1 VRRLAA
7 LALLAAACSGPEA
20 PTAAPARARPVVCT
34 VNYPLQYFALR
45 IAGDRCDVRFPAP
58 ADVDPAFWEP
68 DDDTVAAY
76 QQADLVLLNGATY
89 AKWVDRASLPPSR
102 CVDTSA
108 SFRDRF
114 VNVPGGVTHSHG
126 PGGPHTHTGTAFTT
140 WLDPVQALA
149 QAGAIRDALQRL
161 RPADTAAFAQGY
173 EALAADLREI
183 DQGFAAAVPKE
194 PLLASHPV
202 YQYWAR
208 RYGLDLRSVLYEP
221 DVVPNAEERTAVTKL
236 LAEQPA
242 HLMVWE
248 GEPAR
253 ETVSWLAGLGVK
265 CFVVDPCGNRPAQG
279 DYLTVMRQNLA
290 NVRAASAR

>member
-7 LALLAAACSGPEA
+7 LAVLAAACSGPEA
-20 PTAAPARARPVVCT
+20 PPAAPARARPLVYA
-34 VNYPLQYFALR
+34 VNYPLEYFARR

-58 ADVDPAFWEP
+58 AGVDPAFWEP
-68 DDDTVAAY
+68 DDDAVAAY
-76 QQADLVLLNGATY
+76 QQADLILLNGATY

-114 VNVPGGVTHSHG
+114 VSVPGAVTHSHG
-126 PGGPHTHTGTAFTT
+126 PGGQHTHAGTAFTT
-140 WLDPVQALA
+140 WLDPVQAIA

-161 RPADTAAFAQGY
+161 RPADAAAFAQGY
-173 EALAADLREI
+173 DALAADLREI
-183 DQGFAAAVPKE
+183 DQGFAAAIPKQ

-221 DVVPNAEERTAVTKL
+221 DVDPNAEERTAVKKL
-236 LAEQPA
+236 LAERPA
-242 HLMVWE
+242 RLMVWE
-248 GEPAR
+248 GAPAA
-253 ETVSWLAGLGVK
+253 ETVTWLAGLGVK
-265 CFVVDPCGNRPAQG
+265 CFVVDPCGSRPAEG
-279 DYLTVMRQNLA
+279 DWLAVMRQNVA
-290 NVRAASAR
+290 NAGAAAR